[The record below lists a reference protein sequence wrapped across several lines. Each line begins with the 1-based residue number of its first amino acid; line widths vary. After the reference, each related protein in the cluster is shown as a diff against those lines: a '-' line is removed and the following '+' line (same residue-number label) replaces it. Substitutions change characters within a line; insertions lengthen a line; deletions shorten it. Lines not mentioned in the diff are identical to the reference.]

1 MKLGSIVGVSIKVN
15 YLFLVLLI
23 VYTILGLGWEI
34 LLIVLA
40 VLIHEMAH
48 TLVAIGSGIKVTEIE
63 LWPFGGQARVEGFL
77 ALEPG
82 KEFYIAAAGP
92 VTSLLLAAFFYFLPV
107 NPNTYQQLFVV
118 VNLLLGIFNL
128 LPALP
133 LDGGRILRAAIS
145 PLIGFKKATAH
156 AAILGKTIAI
166 ALFITGLYFININ
179 LSALNL
185 TSLNL
190 TSLNLSD
197 LNLSALN
204 LIIVAIM
211 LYLAAR
217 REDKLLSYAFMR
229 YLVNK
234 KGQLAQKGM
243 MPARHFV
250 SRPDTEVKALL
261 AFSKPSFYMLVIIID
276 ADYGAENMLGEAELI
291 EGLLEKGPRVRL
303 RDFQVHI

>member
-15 YLFLVLLI
+15 YLFMLLLI
-23 VYTILGLGWEI
+23 VYTLLGLGREI

-63 LWPFGGQARVEGFL
+63 LWPFGGQAHVEGFL

-82 KEFYIAAAGP
+82 KEFYIAVAGP

-118 VNLLLGIFNL
+118 INLLLGIFNL

-133 LDGGRILRAAIS
+133 LDGGRILRSAVS
-145 PLIGFKKATAH
+145 PLIGFKKATAR
-156 AAILGKTIAI
+156 AAFLGKTIAV
-166 ALFITGLYFININ
+166 ALFITGLYFLKIN
-179 LSALNL
+179 LS
-185 TSLNL
+185 T
-190 TSLNLSD
+190 LNLSSLD
-197 LNLSALN
+197 LTSFNLSALN

-211 LYLAAR
+211 LFLAAR

-234 KGQLAQKGM
+234 KGQLAQKGL

-261 AFSKPSFYMLVIIID
+261 AFSKPSFYMLVIIIN
-276 ADYGAENMLGEAELI
+276 ADYGAEKMLGEAELI

-303 RDFQVHI
+303 QDL